1 MCVYVINLQCRSHW
15 PTHPPPHTITTSHYL
30 VGNIIGDTLPKD
42 GGNQT
47 GVNLFC
53 VKVLI
58 SRVKEE
64 GRGFGTNEVGESLTQ
79 HCETEN
85 ITILCVCVWGG
96 GGEGERGEHI
106 HLVWKD
112 LAQRCQVN
120 DSTTV
125 CRQLPIPFVSEYHT
139 MSYSLGS
146 TVI

>member
-1 MCVYVINLQCRSHW
+1 MYVINLQCRSHW

-30 VGNIIGDTLPKD
+30 VGNIIGDTLPED

-58 SRVKEE
+58 SRVEEE

-85 ITILCVCVWGG
+85 ITILRVCVCVCVCVCGG
-96 GGEGERGEHI
+96 GGGGGREENISILLCGKTW
-106 HLVWKD
+106 LKD
-112 LAQRCQVN
+112 VR
-120 DSTTV
+120 
-125 CRQLPIPFVSEYHT
+125 
-139 MSYSLGS
+139 
-146 TVI
+146 